1 MHSVRAPCL
10 LLLFV
15 LLLLDNTSQLLLLLL
30 LLLLGSPLGAEN
42 ECLLRYARYII
53 CVTSERRRV
62 AFVLFSHVARSR
74 TGLAFLHW
82 RSGKCGNI

>member
-15 LLLLDNTSQLLLLLL
+15 LLLLDNTSQLLLLL

-74 TGLAFLHW
+74 TG
-82 RSGKCGNI
+82 